1 VAARLYEYYRESIIP
16 ELREQFGYANIMEVP
31 KIDKVV
37 VNMGV
42 GDAIQ
47 DPRYMESAQAELT
60 QITGQKPAIRKARK
74 SISNFKVREGANI
87 GCMVTLRGKRMYE
100 FMDRLLNVAIPR
112 VRDFR
117 GVSKNGFDKQ
127 GNYTLGLRE
136 QTIFPEININ
146 NVTRVRGMNVTFVVK
161 NARNTDE
168 SRELLRKFGMPFRN

>member
-1 VAARLYEYYRESIIP
+1 MAARLYEYYRESIIP